1 MGLDL
6 FIEKKTRASK
16 KLAYFRKV
24 NFLISFI
31 EDYYAIGVG
40 NGKDIEIDKDCIT
53 ELYIRCAQV
62 LQNHS
67 LAEKLLPTQEGFFFG
82 NTDYNDNY
90 FHDVENVRDACINLL
105 DEFRNLKSDEYIV
118 FNISY

>member
-31 EDYYAIGVG
+31 EDYYRIGVG
-40 NGKDIEIDKDCIT
+40 NGKDVEIDKLQEWIDLFAKLPGEKVDRPVDDLIESIFLFMEQGGLST
-53 ELYIRCAQV
+53 TMSNEVRENLKTVIRSKIWEV
-62 LQNHS
+62 DSETL
-67 LAEKLLPTQEGFFFG
+67 EKLSKK
-82 NTDYNDNY
+82 N
-90 FHDVENVRDACINLL
+90 R
-105 DEFRNLKSDEYIV
+105 
-118 FNISY
+118 

>member
-16 KLAYFRKV
+16 IAYFRKV

-31 EDYYAIGVG
+31 EDYYRIDVG
-40 NGKDIEIDKDCIT
+40 NGKDVEINKDCIT
-53 ELYIRCAQV
+53 ELYIRCVQV

-67 LAEKLLPTQEGFFFG
+67 LAGKLLPTQEGFFFG
-82 NTDYNDNY
+82 YTDYNDNY
-90 FHDVENVRDACINLL
+90 FHNVEDVRDACINLL